1 MLSIC
6 HICVEEITNTNNN
19 CDVYRNISKIE
30 FLFLFKMGMGDNDDA
45 YICEKIYFRKR
56 EIELIVNEEL

>member
-45 YICEKIYFRKR
+45 YVKKYIFVKER
-56 EIELIVNEEL
+56 LS